1 MNSIESIVPGF
12 TAALARAPVTLA
24 THRKLLKALEQTPL
38 SARCRAQIALA
49 IAQQLRCEYC
59 VWVQTCV
66 AEGAGL
72 TGEDIFLARAG
83 TALDPHEAAIV
94 KMAFRVVSGG
104 VFRNFVDPDAVRCV
118 GSAEATAVV
127 TEVALAI
134 VNWYVVQSIAPTT
147 RDTVGSRRAG

>member
-12 TAALARAPVTLA
+12 SAALARAPVTLA
-24 THRKLLKALEQTPL
+24 TQRKLLKALEQTPL
-38 SARCRAQIALA
+38 PTRSRALIGLA
-49 IAQQLRCEYC
+49 IAQQLRCDYC
-59 VWVQTCV
+59 IWVQTCI

-83 TALDPHEAAIV
+83 TALDPYEAAIV
-94 KMAFRVVSGG
+94 KMACRVVSGG
-104 VFRNFVDPDAVRCV
+104 VFRNFVDPDAARSV
-118 GSAEATAVV
+118 GNAEATAVV